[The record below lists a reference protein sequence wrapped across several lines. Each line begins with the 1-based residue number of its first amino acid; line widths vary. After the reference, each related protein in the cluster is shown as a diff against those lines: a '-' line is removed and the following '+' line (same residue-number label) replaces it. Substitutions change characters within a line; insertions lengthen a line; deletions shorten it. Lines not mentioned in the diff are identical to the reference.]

1 MNIQRNNKTN
11 TYYTIPIVTSGYD
24 DTAQICIYLVV
35 LNNFAKAE
43 LAEESRNQRIAI
55 IMIVP
60 SVLLLLISI
69 VVTTVILR
77 SILKK
82 LDEAL

>member
-1 MNIQRNNKTN
+1 MIYN
-11 TYYTIPIVTSGYD
+11 YD
-24 DTAQICIYLVV
+24 DSYQVSIYLIV

-43 LAEESRNQRIAI
+43 LSEQSQNQRIAI

-60 SVLLLLISI
+60 SVILLLISI
-69 VVTTVILR
+69 IVTTLILR

-82 LDEAL
+82 LDEALCLMGEYCSLIKRGDL

>member
-1 MNIQRNNKTN
+1 MIYN
-11 TYYTIPIVTSGYD
+11 YD
-24 DTAQICIYLVV
+24 DSYQVAIYLVV

-43 LAEESRNQRIAI
+43 LSEQSQNQRIAI

-69 VVTTVILR
+69 LVTTLILR

-82 LDEAL
+82 LDEALCLMGEYCSLIKRGDL

>member
-1 MNIQRNNKTN
+1 MIYN
-11 TYYTIPIVTSGYD
+11 YD
-24 DTAQICIYLVV
+24 DSYQVAIYLIV

-43 LAEESRNQRIAI
+43 LSEQSQNQRIAI

-69 VVTTVILR
+69 VVTTLILR

-82 LDEAL
+82 LDEALCLMGEYCSLIKRGDL

>member
-1 MNIQRNNKTN
+1 MLNIQRHEQTK
-11 TYYTIPIVTSGYD
+11 TYYTIPIMTYNYD
-24 DTAQICIYLVV
+24 DSFQVAIYLVV
-35 LNNFAKAE
+35 LNNFAKAK

-60 SVLLLLISI
+60 SVLLLIISI
-69 VVTTVILR
+69 LVTTLILR

-82 LDEAL
+82 LD